1 MLKYL
6 KIDHHMIAWPS
17 SMAFTAINSEARGL
31 ELGLGPTLQIK
42 VRIGELSSLPYV
54 VGTQKNCLNKTVLFN
69 TQNTLN

>member
-17 SMAFTAINSEARGL
+17 SMAFTAINSEVGGL

-42 VRIGELSSLPYV
+42 VRIGEL
-54 VGTQKNCLNKTVLFN
+54 
-69 TQNTLN
+69 